1 MAEPGPPQPRGLPE
15 TLRAAIERTLSSLG
29 DAGAPSAADL
39 PAEALGRAGEL
50 LDEVARRGREARSE
64 VARRGEEARAEIA
77 RRGDEARSELARRGQ
92 DAAETSAA
100 ITGRVIDAVAET
112 LRRRSK
118 PNVEGE

>member
-1 MAEPGPPQPRGLPE
+1 LAEPGPPQPRGLPE
-15 TLRAAIERTLSSLG
+15 ALRAAIERTLSSLG
-29 DAGAPSAADL
+29 DAGAASAADL

-50 LDEVARRGREARSE
+50 LDEV
-64 VARRGEEARAEIA
+64 
-77 RRGDEARSELARRGQ
+77 ARRGQ

-118 PNVEGE
+118 PKVEGE